1 MTVERSSGE
10 IASAVVSAS
19 TSTST
24 STSTSNGATAEAE
37 RSRRIRI
44 AARPTSSTEDASEL
58 HRRAQQV
65 SRGAARAAVL
75 GVNDGLVT
83 VLALILGLAGAHAS
97 VSAVRLAGFA
107 SLVAGAFSMAAGEW
121 VSVRAQVELYQGVLG
136 DLRTLL
142 SRNPKLVLDTLEERL
157 ETFGFDTSTAQKAT
171 TEIALD
177 DDLFL
182 SFTARTVFGVNS
194 DELGSPLTAA
204 VSSLLLFSFGALV
217 PLLPWFFTRGGAGVA
232 WTVALTSFGAVAVG
246 AYVSRT
252 GGSQIWRGAVC
263 QLVIV
268 ALAASITFGIG
279 ALVGTTVG

>member
-1 MTVERSSGE
+1 VTDRETTPDSSAGESAEPSAEMPTASDRPVGRSG
-10 IASAVVSAS
+10 
-19 TSTST
+19 
-24 STSTSNGATAEAE
+24 
-37 RSRRIRI
+37 RIRI
-44 AARPTSSTEDASEL
+44 AAHPSDSVEDAASL
-58 HRRAQQV
+58 HRRAVQV

-121 VSVRAQVELYQGVLG
+121 VSVRAQVEMYQGVLG
-136 DLRTLL
+136 DLRALL
-142 SRNPKLVLDTLEERL
+142 GRNPKLVLDSLEERL
-157 ETFGFDTSTAQKAT
+157 EKFGFDTSTAQKAT

-204 VSSLLLFSFGALV
+204 LSSLLLFSLGALV
-217 PLLPWFFTRGGAGVA
+217 PLLPWFFTRGVAGVT
-232 WTVALTSFGAVAVG
+232 WTIALTSLGAVAVG

-252 GGSQIWRGAVC
+252 GGTQIWRGAVR

-268 ALAASITFGIG
+268 ALAAAITYGIG
-279 ALVGTTVG
+279 AAVGTTVG